1 MEEELAWIRDKE
13 PLVKSDDLGRTLL
26 GTKQNEV
33 QIFANTQTLN
43 SELVFK
49 PVCLVGV
56 QNLIKK
62 QEVVDAEITAHEQ
75 LINTVLSTADQLIE
89 REHYAADEIEA
100 RCADLQEKWAELTS
114 LSATRQQN
122 LQESQKAQQ
131 VRKRTVQSAFE
142 LSWYCLGK
150 DVLCTQFSRGI
161 SFQLYRFFNFQI
173 PDLVLLF
180 TFVNCEHFI
189 YKLKSQRKMSWKLI
203 FCGFNTF
210 YLALR

>member
-62 QEVVDAEITAHEQ
+62 QEAVDAEITAHEQ

-89 REHYAADEIEA
+89 REHYAAGEIEA
-100 RCADLQEKWAELTS
+100 RFADLQEKWAELTS

-161 SFQLYRFFNFQI
+161 SFHSYRFFNFQI
-173 PDLVLLF
+173 Q
-180 TFVNCEHFI
+180 I
-189 YKLKSQRKMSWKLI
+189 KSCFLH
-203 FCGFNTF
+203 
-210 YLALR
+210 L

>member
-1 MEEELAWIRDKE
+1 MYLK
-13 PLVKSDDLGRTLL
+13 L
-26 GTKQNEV
+26 
-33 QIFANTQTLN
+33 
-43 SELVFK
+43 
-49 PVCLVGV
+49 VCLVGV

-62 QEVVDAEITAHEQ
+62 QEAVDAEITAHEQ

-142 LSWYCLGK
+142 LSWFGG
-150 DVLCTQFSRGI
+150 R
-161 SFQLYRFFNFQI
+161 
-173 PDLVLLF
+173 
-180 TFVNCEHFI
+180 
-189 YKLKSQRKMSWKLI
+189 M
-203 FCGFNTF
+203 F
-210 YLALR
+210 YALNSLEG